1 MGSQLKNFIRIPVAE
16 GSFQTLPVDE
26 EKRLAESE
34 IRIER
39 AEEKDAYR
47 IAEGLYTCFREA
59 WWEKRE
65 PLHLR
70 PENNETRV
78 ERMAKRI
85 QPSFSQ
91 PGMHWIKAVHVPTS
105 TIIGAAGWAGPT
117 LPLHHIYRRSAM
129 TFFGW
134 QEKLG
139 LSDSEIDDLF
149 AHIDDEAWSGGFAKD
164 DDARR
169 EVLGEEP
176 HWYLAPLMTWPEWQ
190 GRGVAKKLLNWAI
203 EQADAQDPP
212 TPMYLESAPT
222 ARAVYMHVGF
232 EPQGEHNFLRRGPK
246 VVRGSEAEEEGKG
259 SYVEGKAEK
268 VDVETVAEEIEANM
282 AS

>member
-1 MGSQLKNFIRIPVAE
+1 MASQHKDFIRIPVAE

-26 EKRLAESE
+26 AKRLAESE
-34 IRIER
+34 IRIEI
-39 AEEKDAYR
+39 AEEKDAR
-47 IAEGLYTCFREA
+47 KIAEGLYACFPES
-59 WWEKRE
+59 WWSKRE

-70 PENNETRV
+70 PVNDEIRF

-129 TFFGW
+129 AFYGW
-134 QEKLG
+134 QEKFG
-139 LSDSEIDDLF
+139 LSDSDIDELW
-149 AHIDDEAWSGGFAKD
+149 AHTDDEAWSGGFVKD

-169 EVLGEEP
+169 DIVGDEP
-176 HWYLAPLMTWPEWQ
+176 HWYLAPLMTWPGWQ
-190 GRGVAKKLLNWAI
+190 GRGVGKKLLNWAI
-203 EQADAQDPP
+203 EQADAQNPP

-232 EPQGEHNFLRRGPK
+232 EPQGEHTFLRRGPK
-246 VVRGSEAEEEGKG
+246 VVRGLEAEDEGK
-259 SYVEGKAEK
+259 VEK
-268 VDVETVAEEIEANM
+268 VDVETVAEEMEADM
-282 AS
+282 AP